1 MHRAGLL
8 LPALALVCGAGCQ
21 QETPRPAPLRTDL
34 YLAAD
39 TETFEARVP
48 RHATLDSLLRR
59 HSLRDDLIMPIVQA
73 AREAFDP
80 RDLQADHSYR
90 LVRTLDG
97 LLRVFEYELDAD
109 RFLRIVSPSRR
120 EPDALAVEIVPY
132 DKRTDVAAARGVIDR
147 EHPSLVAAIDAAG
160 ENVQLAISLAEIF
173 AGDVDFENDLQPG
186 DRFELLFEKVYREG
200 AFAGYG
206 HILAA
211 QLLNEDRDLKAFRF
225 TIDGKGAYYDQRGRS
240 LRRFFL
246 QSPLQF
252 QPRVTSR
259 FSYRRMHPVHG
270 GFRPHLGVDY
280 GAPHGS
286 RVIAVAAGTV
296 LSAGWNG
303 GSGRMVR
310 LRHAN
315 GYESYYLHLSSFA
328 KGIRAGAR
336 VEQGQLLGRVGS
348 SGTATGPHLD
358 YRLRRNGVFVNPLL
372 EHRRLPPGQPIP
384 AAYRDAFDVARDRA
398 IAELSK
404 TLLAAAPAPAAPDAT
419 RALPQ

>member
-1 MHRAGLL
+1 MRRAGLV
-8 LPALALVCGAGCQ
+8 LPALALVWVAGCR
-21 QETPRPAPLRTDL
+21 QETPPPASPRSDL
-34 YLAAD
+34 YLATD
-39 TETFEARVP
+39 TETIEARVP

-59 HSLRDDLIMPIVQA
+59 HSLRDDLVAPVVQA
-73 AREAFDP
+73 ARGAFDP
-80 RDLQADHSYR
+80 RDLRADHSYR

-97 LLRVFEYELDAD
+97 LLREFEYELDAD
-109 RFLRIVSPSRR
+109 RFLRIVSPDRR
-120 EPDALAVEIVPY
+120 RPDALDVQIIPY
-132 DKRTDVAAARGVIDR
+132 EKRTDVTAARGVIDR
-147 EHPSLVAAIDAAG
+147 EHPSLVAVIDAAG
-160 ENVQLAISLAEIF
+160 EHVQLAISLAEIF
-173 AGDVDFENDLQPG
+173 AGDVDFDNDLQPG

-211 QLLNEDRDLKAFRF
+211 ELVNEDRALHAVRF
-225 TIDGKGAYYDQRGRS
+225 AVDGKAGYYDERGRS

-246 QSPLQF
+246 QSPLKF

-270 GFRPHLGVDY
+270 GYRPHLGVDY
-280 GAPHGS
+280 GAPQGS
-286 RVIAVAAGTV
+286 PVVAVAGGVV

-315 GYESYYLHLSSFA
+315 GYESYYLHLSLFA
-328 KGIRAGAR
+328 KGIRPGAR
-336 VEQGQLLGRVGS
+336 VDQGQVIGRVGS

-358 YRLRRNGVFVNPLL
+358 YRLRRNGVFVNPLT

-384 AAYRDAFDVARDRA
+384 AAYREAFDIARDRVVS
-398 IAELSK
+398 ELSK
-404 TLLAAAPAPAAPDAT
+404 TLLAKGQAPTAPDAT